1 MELPLEGGCL
11 CGAVR
16 YACHSAPTRAVAC
29 HCRDCQKACGAP
41 YTVAFPIPAEAL
53 RITRGEPREVRV
65 TAEGG
70 AVAVRGF
77 CPDCGSH
84 LYAWSDRFPQVRSVR
99 VATLDDPSPLAP
111 SAHLYV
117 RSALPWVHLDDG
129 LPRFDTMP
137 DVPSAPYASDAPG
150 SPDTKRGGQ

>member
-11 CGAVR
+11 CGNVR
-16 YACHSAPTRAVAC
+16 YACDSAPAVAVAC

-41 YTVAFPIPAEAL
+41 YTVAFPIPAQAL

-65 TAEGG
+65 AADNG

-77 CPDCGSH
+77 CGECGSQ

-99 VATLDDPSPLAP
+99 AATLDDPSPVAP
-111 SAHLYV
+111 RAHLYV
-117 RSALPWVHLDDG
+117 SRALPWVDLDDG
-129 LPRFDTMP
+129 LPRFETMP
-137 DVPSAPYASDAPG
+137 DAPAASLAGG
-150 SPDTKRGGQ
+150 SEPPA